1 MSLSERISPFIEK
14 TDSCWLWT
22 GDLNRAG
29 YGRFIY
35 GGKRWTAHR
44 ASYQVYIGDLPPVE
58 RGTKCCVLHR
68 CDNPRC
74 ANPDHLFL
82 GSQADNMRDKAE
94 KGRAIGAHPGEKH
107 HCAKLT
113 RVQVDMIRAEPE
125 RKQEWIKL
133 FGVARRTV
141 EDVMKMKTWRK

>member
-1 MSLSERISPFIEK
+1 MNMSEKLYSLIDK

-22 GDLNRAG
+22 GQLGTAG
-29 YGRFIY
+29 YGKFNY

-44 ASYQVYIGDLPPVE
+44 ASYQIHIGDLPPVE
-58 RGTKCCVLHR
+58 PGAKCCVLHR

-74 ANPDHLFL
+74 VNPNHLFL

-94 KGRAIGAHPGEKH
+94 KGRAIGAHSGEKH

-113 RVQVDMIRAEPE
+113 RAQVD
-125 RKQEWIKL
+125 
-133 FGVARRTV
+133 
-141 EDVMKMKTWRK
+141 